1 MPLSFEDKN
10 RACFGKKKEA
20 EKAFEVTESD
30 VMKAE
35 KSVIICM
42 AEKLEVDCVT
52 E

>member
-1 MPLSFEDKN
+1 MSFEDKN
-10 RACFGKKKEA
+10 RACFGKKKKEA